1 MNYPYFKLT
10 DSIGGLTQIL
20 PAEGRVVSPGEI
32 DQERQGRVSSGKL
45 VSDVL
50 TSKRKYSIRYSLL
63 DTAVVSKLVELRQS
77 NNDLTLQY
85 QEVYAGTIASYTVR
99 IVAPITR
106 TRMLATSTGLCSDV
120 EIEIEEV

>member
-20 PAEGRVVSPGEI
+20 PAEGRTVSPGEV

-50 TSKRKYSIRYSLL
+50 TSKKTFSVKYTFL
-63 DTAVVSKLVELRQS
+63 TTTVVSKLVELRQS

-85 QEVYAGTIASYTVR
+85 QEVYGGTITSYTVR

-106 TRMLATSTGLCSDV
+106 TRMLATDTGLSSDV
-120 EIEIEEV
+120 QIEIEEV